1 MKILYA
7 VQKTGNGHL
16 ARAQEIIP
24 LLEKYGDVTVL
35 TSGSQSQIQLGYPVT
50 YDFKGI
56 SLFYG
61 SNGNV
66 SFLKTLFKNNYAF
79 LAFAFLGFSSVT
91 DSSLLDALG
100 ASSLTIPLDC
110 NKLYQFN
117 TFLISEP

>member
-24 LLEKYGDVTVL
+24 ILEKYGDVTVL
-35 TSGSQSQIQLGYPVT
+35 TSGSQSQIQLGFPVAL
-50 YDFKGI
+50 DFKGI

-66 SFLKTLFKNNYAF
+66 SFLKTLFNNKRLRTHF
-79 LAFAFLGFSSVT
+79 SLG
-91 DSSLLDALG
+91 LQ
-100 ASSLTIPLDC
+100 I
-110 NKLYQFN
+110 
-117 TFLISEP
+117 